1 MRNAP
6 ETNVFFA
13 QLEIAFPLLFTRN
26 IQKKEPFISA
36 RNIFLFFI
44 IGFLWENQQKMHFTL
59 KFWCFISF
67 SLEWKKRRRKIAKFN
82 NSLLLISPTYDL
94 LPQNCY
100 HCCKKIDVNN
110 KWQKY
115 KHIEL
120 ISADFL
126 QIAKNRKNIASI
138 WFVMPNK
145 QNFQLVH
152 THCEYLLPNS
162 SDDTDNFLTILYK
175 WKKLQNK
182 NVVHALYIPWK
193 FYLSNQDVI
202 SSLTFKW
209 LDFQAN

>member
-1 MRNAP
+1 MA
-6 ETNVFFA
+6 
-13 QLEIAFPLLFTRN
+13 
-26 IQKKEPFISA
+26 
-36 RNIFLFFI
+36 
-44 IGFLWENQQKMHFTL
+44 
-59 KFWCFISF
+59 
-67 SLEWKKRRRKIAKFN
+67 
-82 NSLLLISPTYDL
+82 
-94 LPQNCY
+94 
-100 HCCKKIDVNN
+100 
-110 KWQKY
+110 KY

-145 QNFQLVH
+145 QNFQLVL
-152 THCEYLLPNS
+152 CVPNS
-162 SDDTDNFLTILYK
+162 SDYTDNFLTILYK